1 MSDRIVGI
9 VNTPGDPRAIVDGI
23 KGLEDAGIPAVWL
36 TTGAPGADAL
46 TIFSAA
52 AAITDSIKMGTAIT
66 PTWGQHPVYSVQQI
80 QVIANLAP
88 GRLRFGVGPSGKGG
102 MIKTYGVDFRQP
114 VTNMREYIQ
123 VARSLLQTGAVDFQG
138 SQYRA
143 NASIGVPISD
153 VPVIGSALGT
163 GAFRACGEV
172 ADGAISWLC
181 PPPYLRD
188 YALPALREGASSA
201 SRPTPPLIAHFV
213 TCLHEDV
220 AEVRAAVRQDFTYF
234 ASAEYYINMFAA
246 AGFPGVSRASG
257 LSDELIDSFTFYG
270 DQNSIASQIR
280 SLFEGGADEVYAS
293 IVTPGADPVV
303 SRERTVAA
311 LSEINKSL

>member
-1 MSDRIVGI
+1 MSEKIVGI
-9 VNTPGDPRAIVDGI
+9 VNVPGDPRAIVDGI
-23 KGLEDAGIPAVWL
+23 KGLENAGIPAVWL

-52 AAITDSIKMGTAIT
+52 AAITDTIKMGTAIT

-88 GRLRFGVGPSGKGG
+88 SRLRFGVGPSGKGG
-102 MIKTYGVDFRQP
+102 MIKTYGADFRQP

-123 VARSLLQTGAVDFQG
+123 VARSLLQTGGVDFQG
-138 SQYRA
+138 TQYRA
-143 NASIGVPISD
+143 NASIGAPIPD

-188 YALPALREGASSA
+188 YARPALEEGARNA
-201 SRPTPPLIAHFV
+201 GRPTPPLIAHFV

-220 AEVRAAVRQDFTYF
+220 EEVRAAVRQDFTYF

-246 AGFPGVSRASG
+246 AGFPGISRDSG
-257 LSDELIDSFTFYG
+257 LSDELIDSFTFSG
-270 DQNSIASQIR
+270 DQNAIASQVQ
-280 SLFEGGADEVYAS
+280 SLFEDGADEVYAS
-293 IVTPGADPVV
+293 IVTPGPDPVA
-303 SRERTVAA
+303 SRQRTVTAI
-311 LSEINKSL
+311 SEINKSL

>member
-1 MSDRIVGI
+1 MTDKNVGI
-9 VNTPGDPRAIVDGI
+9 VNVPGDSRAIMDGI
-23 KGLEDAGIPAVWL
+23 KELENAGIPAVWL
-36 TTGAPGADAL
+36 TTGAPGPDAL

-52 AAITDSIKMGTAIT
+52 AAITDTIKMGTAIT

-102 MIKTYGVDFRQP
+102 MIKTYGADFRQP

-123 VARSLLQTGAVDFQG
+123 VAKSLLQNGEVDFEG
-138 SQYRA
+138 SHYQARA
-143 NASIGVPISD
+143 MISPSIPD
-153 VPVIGSALGT
+153 VPLIGSALGT

-181 PPPYLRD
+181 PPPYLNNYGR
-188 YALPALREGASSA
+188 PALEEGARNA
-201 SRPTPPLIAHFV
+201 GRPTPPLFAHFV

-220 AEVRAAVRQDFTYF
+220 DEVRAAVRQDFTYF
-234 ASAEYYINMFAA
+234 ASAEFYINMFAA
-246 AGFPGVSRASG
+246 AGFPGVSRESG

-270 DQNSIASQIR
+270 DQNAIASSIQG
-280 SLFEGGADEVYAS
+280 LFDDGAGEVYAS
-293 IVTPGADPVV
+293 IVTPGPDAKA
-303 SRERTVAA
+303 SRQRTVAA

>member
-1 MSDRIVGI
+1 MSEKIVGI
-9 VNTPGDPRAIVDGI
+9 VNVPGDPRAIVHGI

-52 AAITDSIKMGTAIT
+52 AALTDTIKMGTAVT
-66 PTWGQHPVYSVQQI
+66 PTWGQHPVYSIQQI

-102 MIKTYGVDFRQP
+102 MIKTYGADFRQP

-123 VARSLLQTGAVDFQG
+123 VARSLLQTGDVDFQG
-138 SQYRA
+138 TQYMAR
-143 NASIGVPISD
+143 ASIGAPIPD
-153 VPVIGSALGT
+153 VPVIGAALGT

-188 YALPALREGASSA
+188 YARPALAEGARNA
-201 SRPTPPLIAHFV
+201 GRPTPPLIAHFV

-220 AEVRAAVRQDFTYF
+220 DEVRAAVRQDFTYF

-246 AGFPGVSRASG
+246 AGFPGISRDTG

-270 DQNSIASQIR
+270 DQNTIASQVR
-280 SLFEGGADEVYAS
+280 SLLEGGADEVYAS
-293 IVTPGADPVV
+293 IVTPGPDPIA
-303 SRERTVAA
+303 SRQRTVAA

>member
-1 MSDRIVGI
+1 MTEKIVGI
-9 VNTPGDPRAIVDGI
+9 VNVPGGPRAIVDGI
-23 KGLEDAGIPAVWL
+23 KDLEEAGIPAVWL
-36 TTGAPGADAL
+36 TTGAPGPDAL
-46 TIFSAA
+46 TIFAA
-52 AAITDSIKMGTAIT
+52 AAAVTDSIKMGTAIT
-66 PTWGQHPVYSVQQI
+66 PTWGQHPVYSAQQI

-102 MIKTYGVDFRQP
+102 MIKTYGADFRQP
-114 VTNMREYIQ
+114 VTNMREFIQ
-123 VARSLLQTGAVDFQG
+123 VAKSLLQSGEVDFDG

-143 NASIGVPISD
+143 KARITPSIPDVPI
-153 VPVIGSALGT
+153 IGSALGT

-188 YALPALREGASSA
+188 YARPALEEGARNANRS
-201 SRPTPPLIAHFV
+201 TPPLIAHFV

-220 AEVRAAVRQDFTYF
+220 DEVRAAVRQDFTYF

-246 AGFPGVSRASG
+246 AGFPGVSRDTG

-270 DQNSIASQIR
+270 DRHTIASRIQA
-280 SLFEGGADEVYAS
+280 LFNDGADEVYAS
-293 IVTPGADPVV
+293 IVTPGPDPVA
-303 SRERTVAA
+303 SRQRTIAA

>member
-1 MSDRIVGI
+1 MSEKIVGI
-9 VNTPGDPRAIVDGI
+9 VNVPGDPRAIVDGI
-23 KGLEDAGIPAVWL
+23 KDLEDAGIPAVWL

-52 AAITDSIKMGTAIT
+52 TPLTNSIKMGTAVT

-102 MIKTYGVDFRQP
+102 MVKTYGADFRQP
-114 VTNMREYIQ
+114 VANMREYIQ
-123 VARSLLQTGAVDFQG
+123 VARSLLQTGEVHFQG
-138 SQYRA
+138 AQYSA
-143 NASIGVPISD
+143 NARIEAPIPD

-181 PPPYLRD
+181 PPSYLKDHAR
-188 YALPALREGASSA
+188 PALQEGARNA
-201 SRPTPPLIAHFV
+201 GRPTPPLIAHFV
-213 TCLHEDV
+213 TCLHEDID
-220 AEVRAAVRQDFTYF
+220 EVRAAVRQDFTYF
-234 ASAEYYINMFAA
+234 ASAEFYINMFAA
-246 AGFPGVSRASG
+246 AGFPGVGRDTG

-270 DQNSIASQIR
+270 DQNAIASQIHD
-280 SLFEGGADEVYAS
+280 LFAGGADEVYAS
-293 IVTPGADPVV
+293 IVTPGPDPIA
-303 SRERTVAA
+303 SRQRTVAA

>member
-1 MSDRIVGI
+1 MTEKIVGI
-9 VNTPGDPRAIVDGI
+9 VNVPGGPRAIVDGI
-23 KGLEDAGIPAVWL
+23 KDLEEAGIPAVWL
-36 TTGAPGADAL
+36 TTGAPGPDAL
-46 TIFSAA
+46 TIFAA
-52 AAITDSIKMGTAIT
+52 AAAVTDSIKMGTAIT
-66 PTWGQHPVYSVQQI
+66 PTWGQHPVYSAQQI
-80 QVIANLAP
+80 QVIADLAP

-102 MIKTYGVDFRQP
+102 MIKTYGADFRQP
-114 VTNMREYIQ
+114 VTNMREFIQ
-123 VARSLLQTGAVDFQG
+123 VAKSLLQSGEVDFDG

-143 NASIGVPISD
+143 RARIAPSVPDVPI
-153 VPVIGSALGT
+153 IGSALGT

-188 YALPALREGASSA
+188 YARPALEEGARNAKRS
-201 SRPTPPLIAHFV
+201 TPPLIAHFV

-220 AEVRAAVRQDFTYF
+220 DEVRAAVRQDFTYF

-246 AGFPGVSRASG
+246 AGFPGVSRDTG

-270 DQNSIASQIR
+270 DQNAIASQIQA
-280 SLFEGGADEVYAS
+280 LFDDGADEVYAS
-293 IVTPGADPVV
+293 IVTPGPDPDA
-303 SRERTVAA
+303 SRRRTVAA

>member
-1 MSDRIVGI
+1 MSEKIVGI
-9 VNTPGDPRAIVDGI
+9 VNVPGDPRAIVDGI

-36 TTGAPGADAL
+36 TTGAPGPDAL

-52 AAITDSIKMGTAIT
+52 AALTDTIKMGTAIT

-102 MIKTYGVDFRQP
+102 MIKTYGADFRRP
-114 VTNMREYIQ
+114 VTNMREYIR
-123 VARSLLQTGAVDFQG
+123 VARSLLQTGKVDFQG
-138 SQYRA
+138 AQYRA
-143 NASIGVPISD
+143 NAGIGAPIPD

-188 YALPALREGASSA
+188 YARPALEEGARNA
-201 SRPTPPLIAHFV
+201 GRPTPPLIAHFV
-213 TCLHEDV
+213 TCLHNDV
-220 AEVRAAVRQDFTYF
+220 DEVRAAVRQDFTYF

-246 AGFPGVSRASG
+246 AGFPGISRDTG
-257 LSDELIDSFTFYG
+257 LSDELIDSFTFYA
-270 DQNSIASQIR
+270 DQDAIASQIQA
-280 SLFEGGADEVYAS
+280 LFDGGADEVYAS
-293 IVTPGADPVV
+293 IVTPGPDPMA
-303 SRERTVAA
+303 SRQRTVAA

>member
-1 MSDRIVGI
+1 MSERNVGI
-9 VNTPGDPRAIVDGI
+9 VNVPGDPRAIVDGI

-52 AAITDSIKMGTAIT
+52 AAITDAIKMGTAIT

-102 MIKTYGVDFRQP
+102 MIKTYGANFRRP

-123 VARSLLQTGAVDFQG
+123 IARSLLQTGTVDFQG
-138 SQYRA
+138 SQYIA
-143 NASIGVPISD
+143 NASIGAPISD

-188 YALPALREGASSA
+188 YALPALKEGATNA
-201 SRPTPPLIAHFV
+201 GRETPPLIAHFV

-220 AEVRAAVRQDFTYF
+220 DEVRAAVRQDFTYF

-246 AGFPGVSRASG
+246 AGFPGVSRDTG

-270 DQNSIASQIR
+270 DQNAIASQIQA
-280 SLFEGGADEVYAS
+280 LFDDGADEVYAS
-293 IVTPGADPVV
+293 IVTPGPDPVA
-303 SRERTVAA
+303 SRQRTIAA